1 MAVNEKAICEFL
13 FSNIGH
19 INLKHIGILQ
29 KIGIPDKNY
38 HGYRLAESL
47 SDISTLSTTDSRK
60 KADIYLNS
68 KGVSLKQAGSSFS
81 FNRLQRANLIQ
92 VYSRL
97 GLAAPQ
103 TILTQLDQEIHR
115 FHQGLLSSRDRPWHN
130 FFSENDF
137 KTLLKFLMMLGS
149 PNLGMSQHP
158 AELILEAP
166 ATQISRDTIKI
177 YSFDEYFNCY
187 KERLH
192 IAIRRQWIGQTS
204 KSEHG
209 RAISLAK
216 KPDNVPWVF
225 DDVVGTP
232 RGGWRNDIDEADRKT
247 VYFLMIEKKK

>member
-1 MAVNEKAICEFL
+1 M
-13 FSNIGH
+13 
-19 INLKHIGILQ
+19 
-29 KIGIPDKNY
+29 
-38 HGYRLAESL
+38 
-47 SDISTLSTTDSRK
+47 
-60 KADIYLNS
+60 
-68 KGVSLKQAGSSFS
+68 
-81 FNRLQRANLIQ
+81 QRANLIQ

-97 GLAAPQ
+97 GLTAPQ

-115 FHQGLLSSRDRPWHN
+115 FHQGLLLSRDRPWQN

-137 KTLLKFLMMLGS
+137 KTLLNFLMMLGS
-149 PNLGMSQHP
+149 PNLGISQHP

-166 ATQISRDTIKI
+166 ATQISQDTIKI
-177 YSFDEYFNCY
+177 YSFDEYFNRY
-187 KERLH
+187 KEKLH

-216 KPDNVPWVF
+216 KSDNLPWVF